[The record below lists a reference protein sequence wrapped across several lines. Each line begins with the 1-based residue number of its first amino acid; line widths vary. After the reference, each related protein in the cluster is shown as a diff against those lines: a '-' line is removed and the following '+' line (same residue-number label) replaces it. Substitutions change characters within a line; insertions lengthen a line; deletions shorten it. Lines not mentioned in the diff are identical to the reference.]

1 MKKFASF
8 FTNLVLFI
16 AVIVAFHYL
25 YQLLWAW
32 ERLWQG
38 LVLFCLL
45 SLPFAQYEVLQL
57 FFDNK
62 IPLNG
67 KLYKDQNRSFKI
79 MWFLSYIS
87 ALIGVFFL
95 LATFWA
101 DAESPVGE
109 SPLATWF
116 EWLILITIY
125 GLFLIPMFRCGNKI
139 EKAKQDIELKKEEE
153 KAKKKKAS
161 AEKRKLKKNLEKEK
175 LEQELDIK
183 KLCRDTLSH
192 EKPRKVILS
201 KEAWSVENGYI
212 TPSMKPRRH
221 IVLDTYDHEIQ
232 AVYSPQRVSAFSQ
245 ASLN

>member
-38 LVLFCLL
+38 LVLFSLL
-45 SLPFAQYEVLQL
+45 SLPFAQSEVLQL
-57 FFDNK
+57 FLDNK

-79 MWFLSYIS
+79 KWFLSYIS

-153 KAKKKKAS
+153 KAKKKKER
-161 AEKRKLKKNLEKEK
+161 AERRKLKKKLEKELEIKKIELKEFLEFHKLESMKQIEELNKKKEK
-175 LEQELDIK
+175 LEASI
-183 KLCRDTLSH
+183 
-192 EKPRKVILS
+192 S
-201 KEAWSVENGYI
+201 KEKETI
-212 TPSMKPRRH
+212 TELNNKYPFIGK
-221 IVLDTYDHEIQ
+221 IVPNRIK
-232 AVYSPQRVSAFSQ
+232 
-245 ASLN
+245 

>member
-38 LVLFCLL
+38 LVLFSLL
-45 SLPFAQYEVLQL
+45 SLPFAQSEVLQL
-57 FFDNK
+57 FLDNK

-79 MWFLSYIS
+79 KWFLSYIS

-95 LATFWA
+95 LTIFLA
-101 DAESPVGE
+101 DAESSDGSVNG
-109 SPLATWF
+109 TWV

-161 AEKRKLKKNLEKEK
+161 AEKRKLKKKLEKEK
-175 LEQELDIK
+175 LEKELEIK
-183 KLCRDTLSH
+183 KIELKEFLEFHKLESMKQIEELNKKK
-192 EKPRKVILS
+192 EKLEASIS
-201 KEAWSVENGYI
+201 KEKETI
-212 TPSMKPRRH
+212 TELNNKYPFIGK
-221 IVLDTYDHEIQ
+221 IVPNRIK
-232 AVYSPQRVSAFSQ
+232 
-245 ASLN
+245 

>member
-8 FTNLVLFI
+8 FINLVLLI
-16 AVIVAFHYL
+16 AWIVAFHYL

-79 MWFLSYIS
+79 KWFLSYIS

-95 LATFWA
+95 LAIFLA
-101 DAESPVGE
+101 DAESSDGSVNG
-109 SPLATWF
+109 TWV

-161 AEKRKLKKNLEKEK
+161 AEKRKLKKKLEKEK
-175 LEQELDIK
+175 LEKELEIK
-183 KLCRDTLSH
+183 KIELKEFLEFHKLESMKQIEELNKKK
-192 EKPRKVILS
+192 EKLEASIS
-201 KEAWSVENGYI
+201 KEKETI
-212 TPSMKPRRH
+212 TELNNKYPFIGK
-221 IVLDTYDHEIQ
+221 IVPNRIK
-232 AVYSPQRVSAFSQ
+232 
-245 ASLN
+245 

>member
-38 LVLFCLL
+38 LVLFSLL
-45 SLPFAQYEVLQL
+45 SLPFSQYEVLQL
-57 FFDNK
+57 FLDNK

-79 MWFLSYIS
+79 KWFLSYIS

-95 LATFWA
+95 LAIFLA
-101 DAESPVGE
+101 DAESSDGSVNG
-109 SPLATWF
+109 TWV

-125 GLFLIPMFRCGNKI
+125 VLFLIPIFSCGNKI
-139 EKAKQDIELKKEEE
+139 EKSKKDIELKKEEE
-153 KAKKKKAS
+153 KAKKKKET
-161 AEKRKLKKNLEKEK
+161 AEKRKLKKKLEKEK
-175 LEQELDIK
+175 LEKELEIK
-183 KLCRDTLSH
+183 KIEL
-192 EKPRKVILS
+192 
-201 KEAWSVENGYI
+201 KEFLEFHKLE
-212 TPSMKPRRH
+212 SMKQIEELNKKKEKFEASIAKEKETITELNNKYPFIGK
-221 IVLDTYDHEIQ
+221 IVPNRIK
-232 AVYSPQRVSAFSQ
+232 
-245 ASLN
+245 

>member
-38 LVLFCLL
+38 LVLFSLL
-45 SLPFAQYEVLQL
+45 SLPFAQSEVLQL
-57 FFDNK
+57 FLDNK

-79 MWFLSYIS
+79 KWFLSYIS

-125 GLFLIPMFRCGNKI
+125 GLFLIPIFRCGNKI

-161 AEKRKLKKNLEKEK
+161 AEKRKLKKKLEKEK
-175 LEQELDIK
+175 LEKELEIK
-183 KLCRDTLSH
+183 KIELKEFLEFHKLESMKQIEELNKKK
-192 EKPRKVILS
+192 EKLEASIS
-201 KEAWSVENGYI
+201 KEKETI
-212 TPSMKPRRH
+212 TELNNKYPFIGK
-221 IVLDTYDHEIQ
+221 IVPNRIK
-232 AVYSPQRVSAFSQ
+232 
-245 ASLN
+245 

>member
-8 FTNLVLFI
+8 FINLVLFI
-16 AVIVAFHYL
+16 ALIVAFHYL

-38 LVLFCLL
+38 LVLFSLL
-45 SLPFAQYEVLQL
+45 SLPFAQSEVLQL
-57 FFDNK
+57 FLDNK

-95 LATFWA
+95 LAIFSA
-101 DAESPVGE
+101 DQESSDGSVIG
-109 SPLATWF
+109 TWV

-161 AEKRKLKKNLEKEK
+161 AEKRKLKKKLEKEK
-175 LEQELDIK
+175 LEKELEIK
-183 KLCRDTLSH
+183 KIELKEFLEFHKLESMKQIEELNKKK
-192 EKPRKVILS
+192 EKLEASIS
-201 KEAWSVENGYI
+201 KEKETI
-212 TPSMKPRRH
+212 TELNNKYPFIGK
-221 IVLDTYDHEIQ
+221 IVPNRIK
-232 AVYSPQRVSAFSQ
+232 
-245 ASLN
+245 

>member
-8 FTNLVLFI
+8 FINLVLLI
-16 AVIVAFHYL
+16 AWIVAFHYL
-25 YQLLWAW
+25 YQLLWLWAW

-125 GLFLIPMFRCGNKI
+125 GLFLIPLYRCGNKI

-153 KAKKKKAS
+153 KAKKKKER
-161 AEKRKLKKNLEKEK
+161 AERRKLKKKLEKEK
-175 LEQELDIK
+175 LEKELEIK
-183 KLCRDTLSH
+183 KIEL
-192 EKPRKVILS
+192 
-201 KEAWSVENGYI
+201 KEFLEFHKLE
-212 TPSMKPRRH
+212 SMKQIEKLNKKKEEFEASIAKEKETITELNNKYPFIGK
-221 IVLDTYDHEIQ
+221 IVPNRIK
-232 AVYSPQRVSAFSQ
+232 
-245 ASLN
+245 